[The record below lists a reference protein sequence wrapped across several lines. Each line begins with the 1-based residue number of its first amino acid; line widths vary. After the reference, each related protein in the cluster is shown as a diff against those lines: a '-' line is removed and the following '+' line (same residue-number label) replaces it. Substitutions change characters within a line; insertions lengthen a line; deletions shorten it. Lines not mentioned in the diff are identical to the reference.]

1 MELLTQFADLIKF
14 LIDFILHIDVH
25 LAELVAQ
32 YGTWVYA
39 ILFLIIFCE
48 TGLVV
53 TPFLPGD
60 SLLFV
65 AGALSALDTNDVNV
79 HLMVLLLLFAAI
91 LGDAVNYSIGRIFG
105 EKLFSNPNSRIFKR
119 EYLDKTHAFYEKHGG
134 KAIILARFVP
144 IVRTFAPFVAGMGK
158 MSYRHFAFYNVTGAI
173 AWVLLFTYAGY
184 FFGDLDIVQKNLKL
198 LIVAI
203 IVISILPGVIEVI
216 RHRRASAKAKKRV
229 ITKRFEQ
236 LSLAFAVE

>member
-32 YGTWVYA
+32 YGTWVYF
-39 ILFLIIFCE
+39 ILFLIVFCE

-65 AGALSALDTNDVNV
+65 AGALSALDTNDINV

-216 RHRRASAKAKKRV
+216 RHRRASAKAKKESDNQEV
-229 ITKRFEQ
+229 
-236 LSLAFAVE
+236 